1 MEEILASIRR
11 IISEDEVAPAEEKPV
26 AAEAHSPPVA
36 EEPVAEELIVEDD
49 EEPLVLEDEV
59 LELTDRIDDEPEALA
74 SGADIDDLD
83 FSAPPAEPEPA
94 ASVAAPLP
102 SEEPPRAA
110 EEPLVSAPA
119 AMSAAS
125 AFGALERTVM
135 MPAAGRNLEDVVR
148 ELLRPMMKDWLD
160 QNLPGIV
167 EAQVA
172 AEVER
177 IARQRR

>member
-1 MEEILASIRR
+1 
-11 IISEDEVAPAEEKPV
+11 
-26 AAEAHSPPVA
+26 
-36 EEPVAEELIVEDD
+36 
-49 EEPLVLEDEV
+49 
-59 LELTDRIDDEPEALA
+59 
-74 SGADIDDLD
+74 
-83 FSAPPAEPEPA
+83 
-94 ASVAAPLP
+94 
-102 SEEPPRAA
+102 
-110 EEPLVSAPA
+110 
-119 AMSAAS
+119 MSAAS